1 MSPLSLPR
9 WRQYQR
15 QQYPFM
21 PHISL
26 SGMIGLAAVGYA
38 ALLRSQIGMVDLP
51 LAVFIMAGISTVLLF
66 LQGQIA
72 TDLREK
78 RWRPEGVLTRQE
90 LEMLGVGSGC
100 IQLGLAIASG
110 STMVGF
116 LIGIWVYLGLM
127 RYDFFVPQW
136 LGDRPLL
143 RLGGHQMIMPLI
155 VAYGAAFEGWRPFI
169 SEAEPLHWL
178 LFMSFFAGMVL
189 ELGQSLG
196 TPEGDRVPIESPSAS
211 IWTGQSG
218 AIAWLTVLWLTAFSG
233 LMAARAIA
241 FVSPVALVV
250 ALGLL
255 GGVSMIWRFLAHPGV
270 ARWLSPAAQVWLIGL
285 YGCLGLV
292 PWGMTFMDRG

>member
-1 MSPLSLPR
+1 MSPSSLQR
-9 WRQYQR
+9 WRQYR
-15 QQYPFM
+15 QQYPVV

-26 SGMIGLAAVGYA
+26 SGVMGLAAVGYA
-38 ALLRSQIGMVDLP
+38 ALLRSRIEVVDLH
-51 LAVFIMAGISTVLLF
+51 LAAFIMAGISTVLLF

-78 RWRPEGVLTRQE
+78 RWRPEGVLTRRE

-110 STMVGF
+110 GPMVGF

-127 RYDFFVPQW
+127 RYDFFAPQW

-143 RLGGHQMIMPLI
+143 QLGSHQMIMPLM
-155 VAYGAAFEGWRPFI
+155 VAYGAAFEGWRPFTAA
-169 SEAEPLHWL
+169 SEPLHWL
-178 LFMSFFAGMVL
+178 LFMSFFAGIVL
-189 ELGQSLG
+189 ELGQLLG
-196 TPEGDRVPIESPSAS
+196 MPEGDRSAIDAPTES

-255 GGVSMIWRFLAHPGV
+255 GAVGMAWRFLAHPGV
-270 ARWLSPAAQVWLIGL
+270 ARWLEPAAQVWLIGL

-292 PWGMTFMDRG
+292 PWGIALIDMG